1 MIYNRTA
8 LPVLKI
14 ENSDSIVYQY
24 DSADNLIKVRTVG
37 YPTEDKYTDYGLRV
51 SHFNNSTGKST
62 YEYNN
67 FNELV
72 KEVDGQGNKIEYA
85 YDKEGRIITKTTG
98 KNTVHYIYDALTGWL
113 KGIESLSHKL
123 EYLYDNIGRVIEEK
137 KTTLGIPMVKKYQY
151 DNFGRLSVYTSP
163 SGFKQKNVYDD
174 RFCELVEIRDIT
186 TGDSKILWK
195 RAKVDSLG
203 YISQVINGENRTV
216 DYTYNNRGEYT
227 HIYSPGVID
236 FLYQYDHR
244 DLRCV

>member
-1 MIYNRTA
+1 M
-8 LPVLKI
+8 
-14 ENSDSIVYQY
+14 
-24 DSADNLIKVRTVG
+24 
-37 YPTEDKYTDYGLRV
+37 
-51 SHFNNSTGKST
+51 
-62 YEYNN
+62 
-67 FNELV
+67 V
-72 KEVDGQGNKIEYA
+72 KENKIEYA

-186 TGDSKILWK
+186 TGDSKFYGNARRSILW
-195 RAKVDSLG
+195 D
-203 YISQVINGENRTV
+203 I
-216 DYTYNNRGEYT
+216 
-227 HIYSPGVID
+227 
-236 FLYQYDHR
+236 FHR
-244 DLRCV
+244 LLMEIIEQ

>member
-1 MIYNRTA
+1 MYILHDY
-8 LPVLKI
+8 
-14 ENSDSIVYQY
+14 
-24 DSADNLIKVRTVG
+24 
-37 YPTEDKYTDYGLRV
+37 YT
-51 SHFNNSTGKST
+51 
-62 YEYNN
+62 
-67 FNELV
+67 
-72 KEVDGQGNKIEYA
+72 
-85 YDKEGRIITKTTG
+85 
-98 KNTVHYIYDALTGWL
+98 
-113 KGIESLSHKL
+113 
-123 EYLYDNIGRVIEEK
+123 
-137 KTTLGIPMVKKYQY
+137 
-151 DNFGRLSVYTSP
+151 YTSP

-244 DLRCV
+244 DLMLSRKEKFYTDIS

>member
-1 MIYNRTA
+1 M
-8 LPVLKI
+8 
-14 ENSDSIVYQY
+14 
-24 DSADNLIKVRTVG
+24 
-37 YPTEDKYTDYGLRV
+37 RV

-137 KTTLGIPMVKKYQY
+137 KTTLGIPMVKKYLY
-151 DNFGRLSVYTSP
+151 KT
-163 SGFKQKNVYDD
+163 
-174 RFCELVEIRDIT
+174 
-186 TGDSKILWK
+186 
-195 RAKVDSLG
+195 
-203 YISQVINGENRTV
+203 
-216 DYTYNNRGEYT
+216 
-227 HIYSPGVID
+227 
-236 FLYQYDHR
+236 FLYVKASNHDDHI
-244 DLRCV
+244 DIKNQ